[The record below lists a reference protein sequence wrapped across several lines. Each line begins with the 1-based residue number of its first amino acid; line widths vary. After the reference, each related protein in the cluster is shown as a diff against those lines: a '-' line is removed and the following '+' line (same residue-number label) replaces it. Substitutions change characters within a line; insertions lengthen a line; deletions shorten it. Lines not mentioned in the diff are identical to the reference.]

1 MATNTTLSN
10 LYVERASSEH
20 PLALWMLSEE
30 VDYVSQITDAQRN
43 FYNSSNWDIV
53 NGTVIDASSIA
64 GSPITPIAESSIS
77 KIASSIPSTPTQD
90 VILTSEFTIAQA
102 GLVQELSSI
111 NLGFYIYFD
120 TTLANSVSFGYT
132 YLDSLSNE
140 QEEFSTVLVKSSD
153 RLTWKFFSNTFDLP
167 PTTAT
172 NIKLVIKINVNDGG
186 GSEDYNLFASGLSL
200 GQWSEDFNKASYGV
214 TPTSIP
220 SDINLPSAA
229 NFKVL
234 PAFPYGASASNGYYL
249 SRNNVLFY

>member
-120 TTLANSVSFGYT
+120 TT
-132 YLDSLSNE
+132 
-140 QEEFSTVLVKSSD
+140 
-153 RLTWKFFSNTFDLP
+153 
-167 PTTAT
+167 
-172 NIKLVIKINVNDGG
+172 
-186 GSEDYNLFASGLSL
+186 
-200 GQWSEDFNKASYGV
+200 
-214 TPTSIP
+214 
-220 SDINLPSAA
+220 
-229 NFKVL
+229 
-234 PAFPYGASASNGYYL
+234 
-249 SRNNVLFY
+249 